1 MRYGPEH
8 FNITNDRHPSEAY
21 EAPGMGVAYTKDS
34 RGRIKS
40 RAVVWVNPSNADD
53 KRYVRIYGD
62 PILGKILIR
71 SGYKQSSLKGATLAI
86 IPRITR
92 ERAGHQNEYVM
103 PYLDGPGGNQ
113 GSGDGAYVMLDKNVM
128 RIISQEEAREINDSV
143 GVGFTAQAKTT
154 SAYVT
159 LMPVPA
165 AIFTSEKTGLTYE
178 GYTYKQVRYWDAAST
193 STKVCEK
200 SETSPND
207 CEYYGV
213 VQGSMTRVYA
223 DSDDTPTFRC
233 EISGMRGRWIDT
245 FENREHCHMRLLSE
259 AYYEPNTW
267 GNEGVTM
274 SNGTG
279 RFFIADAVQMLPENG
294 DSYFIHKSKV
304 AEFRKLGYINASPFN
319 GMKILMHRARPTLAR
334 TDGGSVFDTAMH
346 ASKFVECDGT
356 WHAKSS
362 VHQGVEFGVH
372 YWYVA
377 QDEPLSLARSLEMFR
392 QNDPVQSAERAMV
405 ALEPSASIE
414 TLNLMVMLVQNT
426 AMRMLRQY
434 GHGQWAVGTNDRGD
448 SVLIGRSNM
457 SWTDYVGG
465 AHLIKS
471 LDCNDAD
478 GRNILERDYD
488 TSGKRMQARYY
499 DTVKPWVTGYC
510 DTLLG
515 MIQQKEME
523 AAGQQ
528 RLTSVDELS
537 TTTA

>member
-1 MRYGPEH
+1 
-8 FNITNDRHPSEAY
+8 
-21 EAPGMGVAYTKDS
+21 
-34 RGRIKS
+34 
-40 RAVVWVNPSNADD
+40 
-53 KRYVRIYGD
+53 
-62 PILGKILIR
+62 
-71 SGYKQSSLKGATLAI
+71 
-86 IPRITR
+86 
-92 ERAGHQNEYVM
+92 
-103 PYLDGPGGNQ
+103 
-113 GSGDGAYVMLDKNVM
+113 
-128 RIISQEEAREINDSV
+128 
-143 GVGFTAQAKTT
+143 
-154 SAYVT
+154 
-159 LMPVPA
+159 
-165 AIFTSEKTGLTYE
+165 
-178 GYTYKQVRYWDAAST
+178 
-193 STKVCEK
+193 
-200 SETSPND
+200 
-207 CEYYGV
+207 
-213 VQGSMTRVYA
+213 
-223 DSDDTPTFRC
+223 
-233 EISGMRGRWIDT
+233 
-245 FENREHCHMRLLSE
+245 
-259 AYYEPNTW
+259 
-267 GNEGVTM
+267 
-274 SNGTG
+274 
-279 RFFIADAVQMLPENG
+279 
-294 DSYFIHKSKV
+294 
-304 AEFRKLGYINASPFN
+304 
-319 GMKILMHRARPTLAR
+319 
-334 TDGGSVFDTAMH
+334 MH